1 MTILKNVAGVAAI
14 LAALL
19 LVVTLGASVW
29 LSSRAER
36 AQRIIPHDEATAA
49 LLGEIGTPV
58 GRVDEYI
65 IFNRNAFLDGTAD
78 GGARLVSEPFLEEN
92 SVYPLQLKT
101 VTFLRNV
108 ISMVSLA
115 IFVVCGGVWLWLR
128 RRERAST

>member
-108 ISMVSLA
+108 ISMVSSA

>member
-19 LVVTLGASVW
+19 LVVTLVASVW
-29 LSSRAER
+29 LSGRAER

-108 ISMVSLA
+108 ISMVSSA

-128 RRERAST
+128 RRGRAST